1 MAVIVDDGPWTD
13 YDTYL
18 FDDENPAPYASV
30 INGQVR
36 YEDDDWKQ
44 RVESAQIRPLNPG
57 ESIYSRDNVKLVNN
71 VFSAEQFAAIFP
83 EADEEFTYHS
93 LLTAIA
99 HYPKFCNEFESV
111 SENSN
116 MQSQEKVCRRELAT
130 LFAHMIYESG

>member
-13 YDTYL
+13 YDAYL
-18 FDDENPAPYASV
+18 FDDENPVPYASV

-71 VFSAEQFAAIFP
+71 VFSAE
-83 EADEEFTYHS
+83 
-93 LLTAIA
+93 
-99 HYPKFCNEFESV
+99 
-111 SENSN
+111 
-116 MQSQEKVCRRELAT
+116 
-130 LFAHMIYESG
+130 